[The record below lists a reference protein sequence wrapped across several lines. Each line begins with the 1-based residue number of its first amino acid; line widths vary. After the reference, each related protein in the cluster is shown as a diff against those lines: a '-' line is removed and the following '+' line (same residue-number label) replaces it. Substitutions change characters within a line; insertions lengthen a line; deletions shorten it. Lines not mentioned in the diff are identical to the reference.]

1 MRKEEGSWSP
11 YLAGALS
18 GLVLILS
25 VLLAD
30 KFFGSSTTF
39 ARTAGAIEQLF
50 APERTVEMAYF
61 VKYLPKVDWQMMFVV
76 GIFLGA
82 LIASITSGDFVW
94 KAVPDMWERRFGM
107 SAVKRGIVA
116 FFGGSIVM
124 FGARL
129 AGG

>member
-1 MRKEEGSWSP
+1 MRKEEGAWSP

-25 VLLAD
+25 VLAAD

-50 APERTVEMAYF
+50 APGRTAEMAYF
-61 VKYLPKVDWQMMFVV
+61 VKYVPKVDWQMLFVI

-82 LIASITSGDFVW
+82 LIASITSGEFLW

-107 SAVKRGIVA
+107 STVKRGIVA
-116 FFGGSIVM
+116 FFGGAIVM

>member
-1 MRKEEGSWSP
+1 MKKEEGAWSP

-25 VLLAD
+25 VLAAD

-50 APERTVEMAYF
+50 APERTAAIAYF
-61 VKYLPKVDWQMMFVV
+61 VKYAPKIDWQMLFVI
-76 GIFLGA
+76 GIFIGA
-82 LIASITSGDFVW
+82 LIASTTSGGFLW
-94 KAVPDMWERRFGM
+94 KGVPDMWERRFGM
-107 SAVKRGIVA
+107 SPVKRGIVA

>member
-1 MRKEEGSWSP
+1 MKKDEKAWSP

-18 GLVLILS
+18 GLVLTLS
-25 VLLAD
+25 VLTAD

-50 APERTVEMAYF
+50 APGRPADMAYF
-61 VKYLPKVDWQMMFVV
+61 VRYVPKIDWQMLFVI
-76 GIFLGA
+76 GILLGA
-82 LIASITSGDFVW
+82 LLASTTSGDFLW
-94 KAVPDMWERRFGM
+94 KGAPYMWERRFGLNRF
-107 SAVKRGIVA
+107 KRAIVA
-116 FFGGSIVM
+116 FFGGAIVM